1 MERIEAERKLKKI
14 FGLEA
19 FYDDQW
25 QTIERI
31 LKGERVLLIEKTGFG
46 KSLCY
51 QFPAVVFEGITVI
64 FSPLIALMRDQVN
77 KLNSHGIAAR
87 CINSEQSTEENLA
100 ILQDA
105 IKNKLKVLY
114 IAPERQEN
122 VAWLDKVRSM
132 QLSMVVVD
140 EAHCISVWGHDFRP
154 AFRRIINLVNLLP
167 KELPVLATT
176 ATATSKVQS
185 DIMEQMGVGLL
196 VIRGN
201 LLRDN
206 FRFYVINVQS
216 EDEKM
221 VWLAKNLQGLEG
233 TGILYTGTRTDTE
246 IYSRWLSHMAIDCIG
261 YHAGLDPA
269 SRIDI
274 EEGLMRNRWKVI
286 ISTNA
291 LGMGIDKPDIRFI
304 IHTQIPQSPVHY
316 YQEIGRAGRDGKPAT
331 IIMFYSPDDRQ
342 LPEAFI
348 ESAKPALAK
357 YERVINTL
365 KEELLRET
373 EIIKKTDIKKNQFN
387 VIKADLIEQGIIR
400 EIRNGSVKRYE
411 YIFGAPPLDV
421 AAFEKLRAAKH
432 KDLAS
437 MIGYVDIRTSRMK
450 YLCNFLGDKTD
461 QHFTN
466 CDNTT
471 LTKLTVELTSDWKRK
486 IQSFREDFFPE
497 FSCESG
503 NMVNGIAASYYGV
516 STVGK
521 AIHRCKYENGGD
533 FPAHLLDLTLKAF
546 RKKFGQEKVDL
557 LVYVPP
563 TKSGDLVRNFAI
575 KMSAALKIPVSHDLT
590 KKKTTQEQK
599 IFESSYL
606 KKDNVKDVF
615 SYENPAELVGK
626 NILLFDDICDSGATL
641 KELGKFFSN
650 LGAVKIFPIVIAK
663 TVGGDLA

>member
-1 MERIEAERKLKKI
+1 MLRQTFKLD
-14 FGLEA
+14 A
-19 FYDDQW
+19 FYDEQW
-25 QTIERI
+25 KTIERL

-77 KLNSHGIAAR
+77 KLNSLGIAAR

-105 IKNKLKVLY
+105 IDNKLKILY

-167 KELPVLATT
+167 RELPVLATT

-185 DIMEQMGVGLL
+185 DIMEQMGAGLL

-206 FRFYVINVQS
+206 FRFYVINVES

-221 VWLAKNLQGLEG
+221 IWLAKNLQGLEG
-233 TGILYTGTRTDTE
+233 TGILYTGTRTNTE
-246 IYSRWLSHMAIDCIG
+246 IYSRWLSFMGIDCIG

-274 EEGLMRNRWKVI
+274 EEGLMRNKWKAI

-348 ESAKPALAK
+348 ESAKPAPAK

-365 KEELLRET
+365 KEEQLRET

-411 YIFGAPPLDV
+411 YIFGAPPLNV
-421 AAFEKLRAAKH
+421 AAFEELRAAKH
-432 KDLAS
+432 KDLAA
-437 MIGYVDIRTSRMK
+437 MIGYVNIETSRMK
-450 YLCNFLGDKTD
+450 YLCSFLGDKTD

-471 LTKLTVELTSDWKRK
+471 LAKLTVELTADWKRK

-497 FSCESG
+497 LPSESDR
-503 NMVNGIAASYYGV
+503 MVKGIAASYYGI

-521 AIHRCKYENGGD
+521 AIHRSKYEKGGD
-533 FPAHLLDLTLKAF
+533 FPTHLLDLTLKAF
-546 RKKFGQEKVDL
+546 RKKFGREKVDL

-563 TKSGDLVRNFAI
+563 TKSGDLVRNFAV
-575 KMSAALKIPVSHDLT
+575 KLSAALKIPVSHGLT
-590 KKKTTQEQK
+590 KKETTQEQK
-599 IFESSYL
+599 IFESTYL

-615 SYENPAELVGK
+615 SYDNPAELSGK

-641 KELGKFFSN
+641 KEIGKLFSN
-650 LGAVKIFPIVIAK
+650 LGAVKILPIVIAK
-663 TVGGDLA
+663 TVGGDLV